1 MAPPTFRPENAI
13 KRAEELI
20 SVGNSQAALQSLYDF
35 VTARRVRWTQ
45 PATLEPIVFKF
56 LELGVELKKGKMIR
70 DCLHQYK
77 KLIQG
82 TPEGLISVGV
92 VARKFIDIV
101 EKRIANEQA
110 KEEERHVDVDDL
122 EGGVT
127 PENLLI
133 SIYEEDQSVGGFND
147 ETFTSWVR
155 FTWESYRSVL
165 ELVRNNSQ
173 LEITYSGV
181 VSRTMQFCLK
191 HNRKNEFKRLADML
205 RQHLD
210 AANYQQNKNGTNI
223 VDLSDN
229 DTLQRYL
236 DQRFQL
242 VQCSVKLE
250 LWHEAFRAV
259 EDVYHL
265 IKMSKRASKMSTLAA
280 YYKNIA
286 KIFYVSG
293 DLLLHTTA
301 WNKFY
306 ELYSSN
312 PNATEEEFK
321 EYASTILLSALAIKL
336 DILPSVGF
344 DSHLRL
350 YRLVGLENKP
360 SRKEIIDN
368 ILNSDIAS
376 KVDKNV
382 MELYTLVEKEFSIE
396 NVQSR
401 LETLLPK
408 LVALPYFAQYSTQI
422 RDVILR
428 KLFVEISTKYET
440 ITIDELFKL
449 ATLPEPMNSGAW
461 EIEKTLLQ
469 AAMDDY
475 VSFTIDQTNNIVKFV
490 KDPFEQFLVA
500 SATATTEEPEQEE
513 TKEDEVEG
521 DEKEPKAVENEEGE
535 TVAEPEVI
543 VTRNSYIRNKLSQ
556 LSATL
561 HENENYNETSYLD
574 RVRLARESLIT
585 QTKVSI
591 ERAKEAAE
599 ERAKRSQEHRQR
611 RLQESEAR
619 FEQDAELRQRRML
632 EEKAAMEAKLAEEA
646 HRRLIEKKK
655 RELAALKE
663 AEALKAIEEI
673 NANGN
678 VYIDPAEA
686 KNLDLKELR
695 SILVNQLSKDKA
707 ELEERVNYSV
717 KKLDHTERALRKTEL
732 PILQKEADT
741 LKEADMV
748 KYKAMTEK
756 ITEAAKSEHEAK
768 LADYERV
775 SHVCNEVKQLRE
787 RLFQA
792 RAEEYQAV
800 QGAKREAF
808 EKAKQERIEK
818 VRKERYEAA
827 VAKRK
832 QEIAEA
838 NRLKRLQEQEAI
850 ARRQRE
856 VEEALEQK
864 AAASKAASRIP
875 AAAPVVAKNRAD
887 LDAIARRQKEIEE
900 AVEKRAAAA
909 TAASANNKPPGG
921 GSKYVPPS
929 ARVAP
934 VAKKTV
940 SELDEIARKQREME
954 EAIEKKLSAKSA
966 SPSPSSAAIDSAN
979 GFSQSSDNRPLSF
992 AEKMKLRRQQQHQN
1006 K

>member
-20 SVGNSQAALQSLYDF
+20 SVDNSQAALQSLYDF
-35 VTARRVRWTQ
+35 VTAKRVRWTQ

-56 LELGVELKKGKMIR
+56 LELGIELKKGKMIR

-122 EGGVT
+122 EGGIT

-265 IKMSKRASKMSTLAA
+265 IKMSKRAPKMSTLAA

-293 DLLLHTTA
+293 DSLLHTTA

-321 EYASTILLSALAIKL
+321 EYASIILLSALAIKL
-336 DILPSVGF
+336 DILPSVGL
-344 DSHLRL
+344 DSQLRL
-350 YRLVGLENKP
+350 FRLVGIENKP

-368 ILNSDIAS
+368 ILNSDISS
-376 KVDKNV
+376 KVDENV
-382 MELYTLVEKEFSIE
+382 MELYTLIEKDFSIE
-396 NVQSR
+396 NIQSK
-401 LETLLPK
+401 LATLLPK
-408 LVALPYFAQYSTQI
+408 LVTLPYFAQYSTQI

-449 ATLPEPMNSGAW
+449 ATLPEPMNLGAW
-461 EIEKTLLQ
+461 EVEKTLLQ

-475 VSFTIDQTNNIVKFV
+475 VSFTIDQAKNTVKFV
-490 KDPFEQFLVA
+490 KDPFEQFLAA
-500 SATATTEEPEQEE
+500 SATASTEEPEQDEA
-513 TKEDEVEG
+513 KEDEIEPIEG
-521 DEKEPKAVENEEGE
+521 DEKEPKTVENEEGE
-535 TVAEPEVI
+535 TIVEPEVI

-561 HENENYNETSYLD
+561 HENENYSEISYLE

-585 QTKVSI
+585 QTKASI

-599 ERAKRSQEHRQR
+599 ERAKRSQEQRQR

-632 EEKAAMEAKLAEEA
+632 EEKAAMEVKLAEEA

-756 ITEAAKSEHEAK
+756 IVKAAKSEHEAR

-775 SHVCNEVKQLRE
+775 SHVCDEVKQLRE

-808 EKAKQERIEK
+808 EKAKQERIDK

-838 NRLKRLQEQEAI
+838 NRLKRLQEQDAI

-875 AAAPVVAKNRAD
+875 VAAPVVAKNRAD
-887 LDAIARRQKEIEE
+887 LDATARRQREIEE
-900 AVEKRAAAA
+900 AVERRAAAA
-909 TAASANNKPPGG
+909 ANNKSSG

-929 ARVAP
+929 ARAAP
-934 VAKKTV
+934 VAKKTA

-954 EAIEKKLSAKSA
+954 EAIERKLSAKSA
-966 SPSPSSAAIDSAN
+966 SPFPAAVGSTNGSSQN
-979 GFSQSSDNRPLSF
+979 SDKPLSF
-992 AEKMKLRRQQQHQN
+992 AEKMKLRRQQQQN

>member
-1 MAPPTFRPENAI
+1 MAPPTLRPENAI

-35 VTARRVRWTQ
+35 VTAKRVRWTQ

-101 EKRIANEQA
+101 EKKIANEQA

-133 SIYEEDQSVGGFND
+133 SIYEEDQSVSGFND
-147 ETFTSWVR
+147 ETFTSWLR

-191 HNRKNEFKRLADML
+191 YDRKNEFKRLADML

-223 VDLSDN
+223 VDLSDS

-265 IKMSKRASKMSTLAA
+265 MKMSKRTPKMSTLAA

-293 DLLLHTTA
+293 DSLLHTTA

-306 ELYSSN
+306 EVYSSN

-344 DSHLRL
+344 DSQLRL
-350 YRLVGLENKP
+350 FRLVGLENKP
-360 SRKEIIDN
+360 SRKETIDN

-376 KVDKNV
+376 KVDEDIMK
-382 MELYTLVEKEFSIE
+382 LYTLIEKEFSIE
-396 NVQSR
+396 NIQSN

-408 LVALPYFAQYSTQI
+408 LVAKPYFAQYSSQI

-428 KLFVEISTKYET
+428 KIFVEASTKYEV
-440 ITIDELFKL
+440 ITTDELFKL
-449 ATLPEPMNSGAW
+449 AALPEPMNLSAW
-461 EIEKTLLQ
+461 EIEKSLLQ

-475 VSFTIDQTNNIVKFV
+475 VSFTIDQANNTVKFV

-500 SATATTEEPEQEE
+500 SATAATEEPEQEE
-513 TKEDEVEG
+513 PKEDEVEPVEG
-521 DEKEPKAVENEEGE
+521 EENEAQAVENEEGE
-535 TVAEPEVI
+535 TAAEPEVI

-556 LSATL
+556 LSTSL
-561 HENENYNETSYLD
+561 HENENYNEFSYLD
-574 RVRLARESLIT
+574 RVRLARESLIA
-585 QTKVSI
+585 QTRASI

-599 ERAKRSQEHRQR
+599 ERAKRSQEQRQR

-619 FEQDAELRQRRML
+619 FQQDAELRQRRML
-632 EEKAAMEAKLAEEA
+632 EEKAAMEAKLAEDA

-695 SILVNQLSKDKA
+695 NILVNQLSKDKA

-732 PILQKEADT
+732 PILQKEANA
-741 LKEADMV
+741 LKEADMA

-756 ITEAAKSEHEAK
+756 IIEAAKSEHEAK
-768 LADYERV
+768 LADYDRV
-775 SHVCNEVKQLRE
+775 SHVCDDVKQLRE

-792 RAEEYQAV
+792 KAEEYQAI

-808 EKAKQERIEK
+808 ERAKQERIEK

-875 AAAPVVAKNRAD
+875 AASPVVAKNRAD
-887 LDAIARRQKEIEE
+887 LDAIARRQREIEE
-900 AVEKRAAAA
+900 AAEKRASAAA
-909 TAASANNKPPGG
+909 ANNKQAN

-934 VAKKTV
+934 VAKKTAK
-940 SELDEIARKQREME
+940 ELDEIARKQREME
-954 EAIEKKLSAKSA
+954 EAIERKLAGKSVSPSPAAAKSA
-966 SPSPSSAAIDSAN
+966 TESPQGSSK
-979 GFSQSSDNRPLSF
+979 PLSF
-992 AEKMKLRRQQQHQN
+992 AEKMKLRRQQQQQQQQN

>member
-35 VTARRVRWTQ
+35 VTAKRVRWTQ

-101 EKRIANEQA
+101 EKRIVNEQA
-110 KEEERHVDVDDL
+110 KEEERHVDLDDL
-122 EGGVT
+122 EGGIT

-265 IKMSKRASKMSTLAA
+265 IKMSKRAPKMSTLAA

-286 KIFYVSG
+286 KIFYVSS
-293 DLLLHTTA
+293 DSLLHTTA

-321 EYASTILLSALAIKL
+321 EYASIILLSALAIKL

-344 DSHLRL
+344 DSQLRL

-360 SRKEIIDN
+360 SRKEIFDN

-382 MELYTLVEKEFSIE
+382 MELYTLIEKDFSIE
-396 NVQSR
+396 NIQSK
-401 LETLLPK
+401 LATLLPK
-408 LVALPYFAQYSTQI
+408 LVTLPYFAQYSTQI

-449 ATLPEPMNSGAW
+449 ATLPEPMNLGAW
-461 EIEKTLLQ
+461 EVEKTLLQ

-475 VSFTIDQTNNIVKFV
+475 VSFTIDQAKNTVKFV

-500 SATATTEEPEQEE
+500 SATASTEEPEQDE
-513 TKEDEVEG
+513 TKEDEVESVEG
-521 DEKEPKAVENEEGE
+521 DEKEPKTVENEEGE
-535 TVAEPEVI
+535 TIVEPEVI
-543 VTRNSYIRNKLSQ
+543 VTRNSYIRNKLFQ

-561 HENENYNETSYLD
+561 HENENYSEISYLE

-585 QTKVSI
+585 QTKASI

-599 ERAKRSQEHRQR
+599 ERAKRSQEQRQR

-632 EEKAAMEAKLAEEA
+632 EEKAAMEVKLAEEA

-732 PILQKEADT
+732 PILQREADT

-756 ITEAAKSEHEAK
+756 IVEAAKSEHEAR

-775 SHVCNEVKQLRE
+775 SHVCDEVKQLRE
-787 RLFQA
+787 KLFQA
-792 RAEEYQAV
+792 RAEEYQAI

-808 EKAKQERIEK
+808 EKAKQERIDK

-838 NRLKRLQEQEAI
+838 SRLKRLQEQEAI

-887 LDAIARRQKEIEE
+887 LDAIARRQREIEE
-900 AVEKRAAAA
+900 AVERRAAAA
-909 TAASANNKPPGG
+909 SNNKSSG

-929 ARVAP
+929 ARAAP
-934 VAKKTV
+934 VAKKTA

-954 EAIEKKLSAKSA
+954 EAIERKLSAKSA
-966 SPSPSSAAIDSAN
+966 SPSPAAVGSTNGSSQN
-979 GFSQSSDNRPLSF
+979 SDKPLSF
-992 AEKMKLRRQQQHQN
+992 AEKMKLRRQQQQN

>member
-35 VTARRVRWTQ
+35 VTAKRVRWTQ

-101 EKRIANEQA
+101 EKKIANEQA

-191 HNRKNEFKRLADML
+191 YNRKNEFKRLADML

-265 IKMSKRASKMSTLAA
+265 MKMSKRAPKMSTLAA

-293 DLLLHTTA
+293 DSLLHTTA

-336 DILPSVGF
+336 DVLPSVGF
-344 DSHLRL
+344 DSQLRL
-350 YRLVGLENKP
+350 YRLVGLESKP
-360 SRKEIIDN
+360 SRKEIINN
-368 ILNSDIAS
+368 ILNSDITP
-376 KVDKNV
+376 KVDTNV
-382 MELYTLVEKEFSIE
+382 MELYNLIENDFSIE
-396 NVQSR
+396 NIQSK

-408 LVALPYFAQYSTQI
+408 LATLPYFAQYSSQI

-428 KLFVEISTKYET
+428 KLFVETSMKYET

-449 ATLPEPMNSGAW
+449 ATLPEPMSLGPW

-475 VSFTIDQTNNIVKFV
+475 VSFTIDQTNNTIKFV
-490 KDPFEQFLVA
+490 RDPFEQFLVA
-500 SATATTEEPEQEE
+500 SAATATEEPEQEE
-513 TKEDEVEG
+513 PKEDEVELVEG
-521 DEKEPKAVENEEGE
+521 DEKEPKTMENEEGE

-556 LSATL
+556 LSTAL
-561 HENENYNETSYLD
+561 HENENYNEISYLE
-574 RVRLARESLIT
+574 RVRLARESLIS
-585 QTKVSI
+585 QTKASI

-756 ITEAAKSEHEAK
+756 IIEAANSEHEAM

-775 SHVCNEVKQLRE
+775 SHVCDEVKQLRD

-808 EKAKQERIEK
+808 EKAKQERLEK

-827 VAKRK
+827 IAKRK

-887 LDAIARRQKEIEE
+887 LDAIARRQREIEE

-909 TAASANNKPPGG
+909 ANNKQSS

-934 VAKKTV
+934 VAKKTA

-954 EAIEKKLSAKSA
+954 EAIEKKLSGKSV
-966 SPSPSSAAIDSAN
+966 SPSPSPAAVNYSN
-979 GFSQSSDNRPLSF
+979 GSSEGSGKPLSF
-992 AEKMKLRRQQQHQN
+992 AEKMKLRRQQQQN